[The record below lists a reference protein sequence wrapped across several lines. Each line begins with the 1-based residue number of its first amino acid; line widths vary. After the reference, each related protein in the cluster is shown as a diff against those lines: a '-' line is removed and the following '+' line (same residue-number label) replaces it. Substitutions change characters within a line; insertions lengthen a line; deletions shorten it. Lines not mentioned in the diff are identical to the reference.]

1 MFETVSWQKTTPTSV
16 LAGKLGIVGQLFQ
29 GCIDIYSDLLGL
41 AKQDLSIAPKE
52 KIILERN
59 YHSLRLWADGHGIFS
74 GQLDSV
80 LQRSIDLQQTV
91 LLALTSLSEVVYYRK
106 SSLEVF
112 GTKRD

>member
-1 MFETVSWQKTTPTSV
+1 MSWQKTTSTS
-16 LAGKLGIVGQLFQ
+16 AIPEELGIVGQLFQ
-29 GCIDIYSDLLGL
+29 GCIEIYSELLGV
-41 AKQDLSIAPKE
+41 AKRDPSIAPKE